1 MVVIDKLVLPLKI
14 QLKIFFDKQKF
25 YSASMEE
32 TYRLIIKSEIYQNM
46 SNIHFILKRRYYERI
61 FSTIR

>member
-25 YSASMEE
+25 YNASME
-32 TYRLIIKSEIYQNM
+32 
-46 SNIHFILKRRYYERI
+46 
-61 FSTIR
+61 